1 MVCMGLGAGLMGV
14 YGFFV
19 APLSEEFGVGAAV
32 LNIGPVALLLV
43 PGIVAPVAGRLAD
56 RVPIRR
62 MMLLGVTFAMSW
74 LILIGQ
80 ASALWMAG
88 TGFFLMVLG
97 MTFYGPV
104 VVNGLMVK
112 VYPGREARALA
123 IAAMGISFA
132 SALLP
137 PITGALLQIVDW
149 RTTLTVLGVVL
160 MVVLWVAILLGIPDS
175 GLSAEESRAEPL
187 GRELYRQ
194 TPFWLVGFCVAL
206 AFNAAIVLA
215 VCYPTHFATTGFTV
229 AQAGLLIATTG
240 MAGLMGKLIIAW
252 LGDAGKAHVK
262 WLAIGL
268 LLIQVVGLVLLY
280 LSSTLVPVVLSVM
293 LLGFGVGAFLPMHP
307 YLNSQ
312 YFDADVIAQVNGAQM
327 PLFLPFGLIG
337 APLAG
342 YVFDQT
348 GSYGPV
354 LLGLA
359 VLLVAAAILAFKLP
373 AARK

>member
-1 MVCMGLGAGLMGV
+1 MVCLGLGAGLIGV

-43 PGIVAPVAGRLAD
+43 PGIVAPIVGRFAD

-62 MMLLGVTFAMSW
+62 MMLVGVTFAMSW
-74 LILIGQ
+74 LMLIGQ

-88 TGFFLMVLG
+88 IGFLMVVLG
-97 MTFYGPV
+97 MTLYGPV

-112 VYPGREARALA
+112 IYPGREARALA

-137 PITGALLQIVDW
+137 PIAGFMLEMMSWRSTLLTLGASLLCI
-149 RTTLTVLGVVL
+149 
-160 MVVLWVAILLGIPDS
+160 LWVVILLGVPVAGAAS
-175 GLSAEESRAEPL
+175 GGPNVEPL
-187 GRELYRQ
+187 GRELYREKA
-194 TPFWLVGFCVAL
+194 FWLVGFCVAL
-206 AFNAAIVLA
+206 AFNAAVVLA
-215 VCYPTHFATTGFTV
+215 VCYPTHFATNGFSVT
-229 AQAGLLIATTG
+229 QAGLFLACAG
-240 MAGLMGKLIIAW
+240 SAGLLGKVVVAW
-252 LGDAGKAHVK
+252 LGDAGKAYAK

-268 LLIQVVGLVLLY
+268 LLLQAVGLVLLV
-280 LSSTLVPVVLSVM
+280 LSSSTVAAVLSVM
-293 LLGFGVGAFLPMHP
+293 LAGFGGGAFLPMHP

-312 YFDADVIAQVNGAQM
+312 YFDASVIAQVNGAQM
-327 PLFLPFGLIG
+327 PLFLPFGIVG

-348 GSYGPV
+348 GSYDTV
-354 LLGLA
+354 LLALAA
-359 VLLVAAAILAFKLP
+359 VLVLSALLALRLP